1 MMRAIAPV
9 PFACSLLE
17 FHTKPERWHSQ
28 CTIGPKS
35 GLGRNGV
42 LHETQHSQHRE
53 VLTQL

>member
-17 FHTKPERWHSQ
+17 FHTKPERWDSQ